1 MATATRTK
9 AQKKTYRPLD
19 DRVLVRPH
27 EAEEKTASGLYLPE
41 GAKEKPMT
49 GTVVAVGP
57 GKLSDEG
64 ERTAVSVKP
73 GDKVVYGK
81 YAGTEIEIDGDKHL
95 IVKETE
101 LLAVL
106 ED

>member
-1 MATATRTK
+1 MATATQTK
-9 AQKKTYRPLD
+9 TNKTYRPLD
-19 DRVLVRPH
+19 DRVIVRPH
-27 EAEEKTASGLYLPE
+27 EADDKTASGIYLPE
-41 GAKEKPMT
+41 GAKERPMT
-49 GTVVAVGP
+49 GTVLAVGP
-57 GKLSDEG
+57 GKLSEDG
-64 ERTAVSVKP
+64 DRTPVSVKQ

-81 YAGTEIEIDGDKHL
+81 YAGTEIEIDGEKHL